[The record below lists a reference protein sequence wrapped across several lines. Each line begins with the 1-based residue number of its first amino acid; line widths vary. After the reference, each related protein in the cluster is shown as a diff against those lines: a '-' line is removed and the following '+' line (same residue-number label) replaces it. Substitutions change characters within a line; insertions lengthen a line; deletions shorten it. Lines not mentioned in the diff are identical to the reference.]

1 MIEVQVRGAAGA
13 FRLDVEFAVPEGG
26 VTALFGPS
34 GSGKTTLINMIAGLL
49 RPEAGRIVVNG
60 APVFDSQAGVDI
72 APHRRRI
79 GTIFQEGRLFPHLT
93 VRANLVYGMNRTPPA
108 QRYVGLD
115 QVVDMLGIGD
125 LLTRRPAT
133 LSGGE
138 KQRVAIG
145 RALLA
150 SPRLLLMDE
159 PLAALDAARKAEILP
174 FIERLHRDIQVPV
187 IYVSHAMDEVLAIAD
202 TMALMAEGRVVA
214 VGPVEEVASR
224 ADLYGAAGRP
234 GFGHAETVIAATVA
248 EHEPEFGLT
257 RLAAPAGA
265 LRVPRLD
272 RAVGSMVRLRIRAR
286 DVSLALSRPS
296 DISVLNIFPGTIEG
310 IDDHGN
316 GTVDVTLDI
325 GPGPQLH
332 AQITARAV
340 HDLALGPGAR
350 VFALVKSVAIDRY
363 SPAPA
368 SEPSGGGT

>member
-138 KQRVAIG
+138 KQRVAI
-145 RALLA
+145 
-150 SPRLLLMDE
+150 
-159 PLAALDAARKAEILP
+159 
-174 FIERLHRDIQVPV
+174 
-187 IYVSHAMDEVLAIAD
+187 
-202 TMALMAEGRVVA
+202 
-214 VGPVEEVASR
+214 
-224 ADLYGAAGRP
+224 
-234 GFGHAETVIAATVA
+234 
-248 EHEPEFGLT
+248 
-257 RLAAPAGA
+257 
-265 LRVPRLD
+265 
-272 RAVGSMVRLRIRAR
+272 
-286 DVSLALSRPS
+286 
-296 DISVLNIFPGTIEG
+296 
-310 IDDHGN
+310 
-316 GTVDVTLDI
+316 
-325 GPGPQLH
+325 
-332 AQITARAV
+332 ARAV
-340 HDLALGPGAR
+340 IGRPSLLLADEPTGNIDIDQGLRILHLFEELNKIGTTVVIATHDRSLVSQFDWPELRIEDETLSLVLQPSQIAPVAAHSGA
-350 VFALVKSVAIDRY
+350 
-363 SPAPA
+363 
-368 SEPSGGGT
+368 

>member
-1 MIEVQVRGAAGA
+1 MIEVQVSGAAGA
-13 FRLDVEFAVPEGG
+13 FRLDAEFTVTEGG

-49 RPEAGRIVVNG
+49 RPERGRIVVNG
-60 APVFDSQAGVDI
+60 APVFDSDAGVDI

-108 QRYVGLD
+108 ERYFGLD
-115 QVVDMLGIGD
+115 QVVDMLGIGA
-125 LLTRRPAT
+125 LLDRRPAT

-202 TMALMAEGRVVA
+202 TMALMAGGRVVA

-224 ADLYGAAGRP
+224 AGTS
-234 GFGHAETVIAATVA
+234 GFGQTETVIAATVA
-248 EHEPEFGLT
+248 GHEPEFGLT

-272 RAVGSMVRLRIRAR
+272 RAEGSLVRLRIRAR

-296 DISVLNIFPGTIEG
+296 DISVLNIFPGTIAA
-310 IDDHGN
+310 IDDHGD
-316 GTVDVTLDI
+316 GTVDVALDI
-325 GPGPQLH
+325 GPGPRLH

-340 HDLALGPGAR
+340 HDLSLAPGAR
-350 VFALVKSVAIDRY
+350 VYALVKSVAIDRY

-368 SEPSGGGT
+368 PEPSGGGT